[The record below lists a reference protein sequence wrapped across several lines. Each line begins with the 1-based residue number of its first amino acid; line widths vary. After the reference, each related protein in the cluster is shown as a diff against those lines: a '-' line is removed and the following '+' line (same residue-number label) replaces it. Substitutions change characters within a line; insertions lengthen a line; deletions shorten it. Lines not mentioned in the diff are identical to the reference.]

1 MSKEFLDW
9 STVAGSGGGWEML
22 GNSVRKGISFDA
34 YEDVTQFEARVLT
47 DAYPLNDAQAAVF
60 NAEGAAELILALSSS
75 AASVSRGTKWIVK
88 ARIIGPKSPHQ
99 FIPDPCDAKFLEY
112 PEKALPYVMMHT
124 SFITTDDSQG
134 DLTYLNQG
142 DTIQV
147 ELTRNDFSFNL
158 DFGKIV
164 KRTAT
169 AAQNTVGRLQTIGP
183 KSNRCQSLQ
192 SLFGSEAQLGLLG
205 PNVSPSMSVENE
217 AIAQHFERDLKA
229 AIESANLP
237 FYVTDRSRTVAVQ
250 VERIKYMYNRV
261 GEAELLSTY
270 SRGKLGAKMVAAIK
284 SGDDALLRNLAKN
297 SSSHLK
303 GLAID
308 LRSNHYDKTS
318 SDGAQ
323 INRVL
328 AIIRQLGGKINLE
341 PTSTTCWSTRGAAA
355 SQQGATTARVS
366 PNKPGKGKCVN
377 EHIHISIPADYG
389 GAVSQSGL
397 VAGDTT
403 GATAADT
410 PLVFASAAN
419 IP

>member
-22 GNSVRKGISFDA
+22 GNSVRKGINFDA
-34 YEDVTQFEARVLT
+34 YENVTQFEAKVLT

-99 FIPDPCDAKFLEY
+99 FIPDPCDAKFLEC

-169 AAQNTVGRLQTIGP
+169 AAQNRVAHLRHTDRV
-183 KSNRCQSLQ
+183 SDRCKSLQ
-192 SLFGSEAQLGLLG
+192 ALFGTAGPQLEMLG
-205 PNVSPSMSVENE
+205 QGITPSMAVENE
-217 AIAQHFERDLKA
+217 ELQPHFERDLKA
-229 AIESANLP
+229 AIEGAGLKLT
-237 FYVTDRSRTVAVQ
+237 VTSRTRSLSQQVKAV
-250 VERIKYMYNRV
+250 KNMY
-261 GEAELLSTY
+261 A
-270 SRGKLGAKMVAAIK
+270 KLGAKELRANYGSLGNKMSKAIE
-284 SGDDALLRNLAKN
+284 SEDDALLRNLAR
-297 SSSHLK
+297 SSSAHLR
-303 GLAID
+303 GEAID
-308 LRSNHYDKTS
+308 IWSGDYDKTS
-318 SDGAQ
+318 DDGTE
-323 INRVL
+323 INKVL
-328 AIIRQLGGKINLE
+328 AIIRKLGGKINLE
-341 PTSTTCWSTRGAAA
+341 PSSTKCWSISGSKVRPPGTNT
-355 SQQGATTARVS
+355 SRVS
-366 PNKPGKGKCVN
+366 PNKPSVGECKN
-377 EHIHISIPADYG
+377 EHIHITIPSDYG
-389 GAVSQSGL
+389 SDAGPVVAAVP
-397 VAGDTT
+397 D
-403 GATAADT
+403 ADT
-410 PLVFASAAN
+410 DIPLVFVAAADPPETEN
-419 IP
+419 E